1 MKLNQSYQASIF
13 LSWTDILV
21 WSWNS
26 TGTYI
31 NHHMAG
37 QEGQAQ
43 QVFTLEKGWGLT
55 EGVDFL
61 LLGLVVVL

>member
-1 MKLNQSYQASIF
+1 
-13 LSWTDILV
+13 
-21 WSWNS
+21 
-26 TGTYI
+26 
-31 NHHMAG
+31 MAG

-61 LLGLVVVL
+61 LLGLNPAKLNPTELSTVNVSQSGYV